1 LKVLLVDVCFTLY
14 KSNTTFDFFEQYFT
28 DNADYQ
34 KLKKLRNNLFIRV
47 LSKIIPY
54 DFVRKNAVKLLLN
67 HNEIEL
73 KQAARLFVGKLEPIT
88 EVEKTIAEY
97 RSKDYKIVLLSS
109 SLDFIVE
116 AVSIAVKADLYYATT
131 LVYEDQVCRGRI
143 ERDLLANKD
152 KIIKREFANDDIVFL
167 SDNKSD
173 LNCAPLVNKLV
184 AVFKVNDKSAAAF
197 WKRNHI
203 EDVLPY
209 E

>member
-1 LKVLLVDVCFTLY
+1 MKVLLVDVCFTLY

-28 DNADYQ
+28 DNVDYQ
-34 KLKKLRNNLFIRV
+34 KLKKLRRNLFVRV
-47 LSKIIPY
+47 LSRIVPY
-54 DFVRKNAVKLLLN
+54 DFVRENAVKLLLN
-67 HNEIEL
+67 HTALEL
-73 KQAARLFVGKLEPIT
+73 KQAASLFVDTLEPIG
-88 EVEKTIAEY
+88 EVKKAIAEY
-97 RSKDYKIVLLSS
+97 RSEGYTIVLLSS

-116 AVSIAVKADLYYATT
+116 AVSIAVKADHYYATT
-131 LVYEDQVCRGRI
+131 LVYENQICKGKI
-143 ERDLLANKD
+143 EHDLFANKD
-152 KIIKREFANDDIVFL
+152 KIIKQEFVNDDIVFL